1 MSPSYVAERHSL
13 DNGDRGQIYCEY
25 FYDTTT
31 KTQNGIVFLVDGVCN
46 DGFQFAT
53 FIHKVT
59 RSHAVIRFDYRGH
72 GRSSDAPKDKLLT
85 VDICVSDMKRVLAHF
100 YRTHPTLRKKARHDR
115 VTLISYSLG
124 AQVALRFAASEE
136 NRVNGIGI
144 INGTLEPAFYG
155 LFRSETVSDGI
166 VYLLR
171 RSASF
176 QRFVAF
182 CIRIGM
188 LLLSLNGFISSLLAS
203 YFVRASAKNFKP
215 FWAHARRVQAR
226 SYLSFL
232 VDAHTRDGLDILEY
246 FGDSSVSNRPLLLCV
261 VGMKDTLVRTE
272 KTVQTIRNI
281 APECEILKIESGCH
295 ALLVHDDHKEKMAA
309 ALVAFVNRCAAT
321 TGINDDD
328 TIDEDT
334 MNAVLC

>member
-1 MSPSYVAERHSL
+1 
-13 DNGDRGQIYCEY
+13 
-25 FYDTTT
+25 
-31 KTQNGIVFLVDGVCN
+31 
-46 DGFQFAT
+46 
-53 FIHKVT
+53 
-59 RSHAVIRFDYRGH
+59 
-72 GRSSDAPKDKLLT
+72 
-85 VDICVSDMKRVLAHF
+85 
-100 YRTHPTLRKKARHDR
+100 
-115 VTLISYSLG
+115 
-124 AQVALRFAASEE
+124 
-136 NRVNGIGI
+136 
-144 INGTLEPAFYG
+144 
-155 LFRSETVSDGI
+155 
-166 VYLLR
+166 
-171 RSASF
+171 
-176 QRFVAF
+176 
-182 CIRIGM
+182 
-188 LLLSLNGFISSLLAS
+188 
-203 YFVRASAKNFKP
+203 
-215 FWAHARRVQAR
+215 
-226 SYLSFL
+226 